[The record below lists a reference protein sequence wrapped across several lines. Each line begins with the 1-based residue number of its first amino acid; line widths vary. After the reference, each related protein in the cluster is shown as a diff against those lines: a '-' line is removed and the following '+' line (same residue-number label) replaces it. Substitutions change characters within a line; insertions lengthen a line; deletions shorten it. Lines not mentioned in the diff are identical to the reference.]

1 MIRCQVLGGAVVRRD
16 DRREIARPQLVDRGN
31 RDPARRDFR
40 LPDRDGAIEHDDDEP
55 SFFPG
60 GLIGATSLGTS
71 CVHAASRRCRRSGR

>member
-60 GLIGATSLGTS
+60 GLIGRDVARHVVRPRGVAPL
-71 CVHAASRRCRRSGR
+71 